1 MRNIVFWSL
10 LPLLAPQAIYVRR
23 TAPRFA
29 AAAGPSHGVVGAGRE
44 KRLLAIG
51 DSIIAGVGAPTL
63 GDALVGQ
70 TAGSLARRLRGR
82 VRWQA
87 FGVPGFNSRKV
98 LDSLVPRLPDE
109 AADFIIV
116 SVGVNDITGVKT
128 VSTWR
133 ANLQQ
138 LLLSLL
144 DHSPGATIAIAGI
157 PPMHGF
163 PLLPQPLR
171 AVAGLRASSF
181 DQVGQAV
188 ASGFDQVVH
197 VPVDFDPDPA
207 MFAADGYHPSA
218 ESYRLFGDAMAAHLV
233 SSSSAVESGR
243 SA

>member
-1 MRNIVFWSL
+1 MRNVVFWGL
-10 LPLLAPQAIYVRR
+10 LPLLAPQALYVRR

-29 AAAGPSHGVVGAGRE
+29 PAAGPPHGIVGEGPE

-63 GDALVGQ
+63 DDALVGQ
-70 TAGSLARRLRGR
+70 TATALASRLNGR

-98 LDSLVPRLPDE
+98 LDSLLPRLPGE

-128 VSTWR
+128 ISTWR
-133 ANLQQ
+133 ANLRQ
-138 LLLSLL
+138 LLSRLL
-144 DHSPGATIAIAGI
+144 AHSPGAMIGIAGM

-171 AVAGLRASSF
+171 AVAGLRAHSF

-188 ASGFDQVVH
+188 ARSFDRVVH

-218 ESYRLFGDAMAAHLV
+218 ESYRLFGEAMAVRLV
-233 SSSSAVESGR
+233 SGTSGSESAFP
-243 SA
+243 A